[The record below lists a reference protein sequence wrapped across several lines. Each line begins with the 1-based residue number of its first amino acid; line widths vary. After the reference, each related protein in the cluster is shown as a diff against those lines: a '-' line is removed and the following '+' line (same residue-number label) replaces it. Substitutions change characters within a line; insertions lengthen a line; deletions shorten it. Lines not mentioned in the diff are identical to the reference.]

1 MLANL
6 PGLGTWRIDT
16 SGYYAAVEL
25 QGAVGVIQM
34 AAGHG
39 HMLPAKLR
47 LEQRMVKRGGQTR
60 RFPVPVLDVEISPNE
75 LVGNQQR
82 PDVVMVERDTG
93 KIIEQP
99 QRSALTPVPE
109 TVPERPVPS
118 VAEQAKALDTPRPRR
133 RTATPVPETGIRP
146 RTVEQAKASADDDV
160 VTPPQLQKL
169 SILRKKA
176 GHQDTDEG
184 RAKWFRHVETTIG
197 RHVDSHKDL
206 TKTEAS
212 VLIDIMENNGS
223 PQG

>member
-25 QGAVGVIQM
+25 QGAVSVIQM
-34 AAGHG
+34 AAGRG

-60 RFPVPVLDVEISPNE
+60 RFPVPVLDVEISPNQ

-169 SILRKKA
+169 SILRKEA
-176 GHQDTDEG
+176 GHQDSDEG